1 LLCFNFEK
9 LKQIL
14 KLKQMT
20 TYSMIWDV
28 GAHVGF
34 STNIL
39 PTIQDA
45 VYQGMYS
52 CQFFMGNPKS
62 YNRQNISFEDI
73 TASKKLTCRFPMNV
87 FTHFPYIAN
96 LNGSVKSLAWNG
108 DFTQDEKTSHMLKEL
123 EYELSVISNFD
134 SGRSGVVIHPGC
146 YPDIEIGL
154 DTIAKSIN
162 KINFVEN
169 SKLLL
174 ENCAGEGRKLCKN
187 FQEIGRVFKGI
198 DSSKKN
204 NVGVC
209 VDTCHIFAAG
219 IYDLRNCDE
228 VDRMFFDFET
238 YIGLDRFTLLHLNDS
253 KTPLGSKKDRHELI
267 GKGYIW
273 GESFESLIYLLNRC
287 KENGIPMVLETSSA
301 DMLTLAQ
308 IQC

>member
-1 LLCFNFEK
+1 
-9 LKQIL
+9 
-14 KLKQMT
+14 MT

-28 GAHVGF
+28 GENVGF
-34 STNIL
+34 SGSIL

-62 YNRQNISFEDI
+62 YNRQKISFEDI
-73 TASKKLTCRFPMNV
+73 MASKKLTRRFPMNV

-96 LNGSVKSLAWNG
+96 LNGSVKSLAWSG
-108 DFTQDEKTSHMLKEL
+108 DSTQDRKTSHMLREL

-146 YPDIEIGL
+146 YPDTEVGL

-162 KINFVEN
+162 KIKFAKN
-169 SKLLL
+169 SKLIL

-187 FQEIGRVFKGI
+187 FQEIGRVFEGI
-198 DSSKKN
+198 DSSKRS

-219 IYDLRNCDE
+219 IYDLRSCDE
-228 VDRMFFDFET
+228 VDRMFFDFENH
-238 YIGLDRFTLLHLNDS
+238 IGLDRFTLLHLNDS
-253 KTPLGSKKDRHELI
+253 KTDYSSKKDRHEIL
-267 GKGYIW
+267 GEGYIW
-273 GESFESLIYLLNRC
+273 GSNFNSLIYLLNRC
-287 KENGIPMVLETSSA
+287 KENGIPMVLETTSA
-301 DMLTLAQ
+301 DMLTLTQ
-308 IQC
+308 IQD